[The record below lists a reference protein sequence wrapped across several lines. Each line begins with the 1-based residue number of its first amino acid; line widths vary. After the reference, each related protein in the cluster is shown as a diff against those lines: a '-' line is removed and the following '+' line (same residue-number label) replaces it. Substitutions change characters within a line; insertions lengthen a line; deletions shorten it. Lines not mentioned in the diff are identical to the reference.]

1 LGLTDQELKFLS
13 KKLLSIERASLDG
26 KQKIEKPTLK
36 VAKKNDNKKL
46 KVATSLKKIV
56 QEEALKAVRIQQP
69 LSAR

>member
-1 LGLTDQELKFLS
+1 M
-13 KKLLSIERASLDG
+13 DG